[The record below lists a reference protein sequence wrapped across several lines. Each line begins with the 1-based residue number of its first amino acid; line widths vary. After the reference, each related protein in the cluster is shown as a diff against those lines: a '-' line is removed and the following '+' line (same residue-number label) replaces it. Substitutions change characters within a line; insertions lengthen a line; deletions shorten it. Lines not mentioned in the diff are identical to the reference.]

1 MKRKLT
7 FREQWEIAYRNHRI
21 AEGVDTEGMYAADDC
36 PNPVFRQAIIRSA
49 AEDKML
55 GRYDGKPIEGK
66 YLDAFACA
74 KRIRE
79 KGGVVA
85 YKDGGTF
92 FYVFEKPK
100 AYPPKPP
107 AFSLWPAPPV
117 GVQK

>member
-7 FREQWEIAYRNHRI
+7 IREQWEIAFRNHRI
-21 AEGVDTEGMYAADDC
+21 AEGIDTEGRYSADDC

-49 AEDKML
+49 ESDEML
-55 GRYDGKPIEGK
+55 CRWSNVPIEGK
-66 YLDAFACA
+66 YLIALEGA

-79 KGGVVA
+79 KGGIPV
-85 YKDGGTF
+85 YKNWGDMI
-92 FYVFEKPK
+92 YVSEKPK
-100 AYPPKPP
+100 EHPPKAP